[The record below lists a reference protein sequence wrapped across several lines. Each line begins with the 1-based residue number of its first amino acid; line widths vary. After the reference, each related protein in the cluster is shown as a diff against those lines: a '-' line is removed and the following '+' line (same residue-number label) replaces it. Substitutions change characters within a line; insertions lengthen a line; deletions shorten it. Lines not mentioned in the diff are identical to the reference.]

1 MFYPSSDDPW
11 FKIIYPYSGDPWF
24 KIIYPY
30 SGDPWFNIIYP
41 YYYDP
46 WFKIIYPYSG
56 DPHGSRFFILTLA
69 ILMVQDFFYSSG
81 KLWFKIFAIVLWL
94 KICMLFPQSFA
105 QIFHPLEILGSIYF
119 YTHPLIFYPLLA
131 IPR

>member
-11 FKIIYPYSGDPWF
+11 LKIIYPYSGDPWF

-56 DPHGSRFFILTLA
+56 DPHGSRFFLLFWQTL
-69 ILMVQDFFYSSG
+69 VQDFCHRSLVEDLYAVPSILRSNFSSFGDPWFNLFLYSSLDFLSSAG
-81 KLWFKIFAIVLWL
+81 DSSL
-94 KICMLFPQSFA
+94 KICFP
-105 QIFHPLEILGSIYF
+105 PLDILG
-119 YTHPLIFYPLLA
+119 
-131 IPR
+131 